1 MNITCFRIQQWGYG
15 EGAGKTPIYITVMS
29 AKDLAKADIDR
40 WTKHNKSGYQ
50 RQPKETRFGT
60 GRGSIVRYLLDEMGA
75 FPTSV
80 LVNVRGSLKFQSK
93 IKMNEVMDFG
103 ELTIPDEETLYII
116 DGQHRLEALKRATS
130 TQPDL
135 EDYPL
140 PVSILNLKDKFDEML
155 HFYIVNSRQKKIPT
169 DLVFKQLQMMVDK
182 AILGGKEWLKE
193 VILGPREERAAMA
206 TVIVDYLD
214 EEPLSPFHGQIQYT
228 GEPKEPH
235 HLVKDYLLAFYLAQ
249 ILKEKALSGMSHA
262 KLAQLLADYWSAIKE
277 IYPNCFARPD
287 EYTLLKTTGVASYT
301 YLFPTI
307 FAYCATDADIS
318 KSRFKH
324 YLLMLNEKV
333 VAKELPPDFQHPLD
347 EGWWSSAHG
356 PSIASATSQ
365 KIFHEISK
373 NMAKKIEIVME
384 KMKPNE
390 A

>member
-1 MNITCFRIQQWGYG
+1 MNMPCFRIQQWGYG
-15 EGAGKTPIYITVMS
+15 EGVEKTPIYISVMS
-29 AKDLAKADIDR
+29 AKELAKSEIDR

-60 GRGSIVRYLLDEMGA
+60 GRGSIVRYLIEEMGA

-80 LVNVRGSLKFQSK
+80 LLNVRGNIKYQPKTK
-93 IKMNEVMDFG
+93 INDFMDFG
-103 ELTIPDEETLYII
+103 ELTVSDDEKLYII
-116 DGQHRLEALKRATS
+116 DGQHRIEAIKRATAS
-130 TQPDL
+130 QPEL
-135 EDYPL
+135 ENYPL
-140 PVSILNLKDKFDEML
+140 AVSILNYKDKFDEML

-193 VILGPREERAAMA
+193 VILGPKEERAAMA

-214 EEPLSPFHGQIQYT
+214 EEQSSPFHGQIQYT

-235 HLVKDYLLAFYLAQ
+235 HLVKDYLLAFYLSF
-249 ILKEKALSGMSHA
+249 ILREKALSGMSHA
-262 KLAQLLADYWSAIKE
+262 KLAQLYADYWSAIKE
-277 IYPNCFARPD
+277 IYPNAFARAD

-307 FAYCATDADIS
+307 FAYSAADGDLS

-324 YLLMLNEKV
+324 YLSMLKERV
-333 VAKELPPDFQHPLD
+333 VAKELPTDFQRPID

-365 KIFHEISK
+365 KVFHEISS
-373 NMAKKIEIVME
+373 NMTKKIEVVME
-384 KMKPNE
+384 KMKTK
-390 A
+390 